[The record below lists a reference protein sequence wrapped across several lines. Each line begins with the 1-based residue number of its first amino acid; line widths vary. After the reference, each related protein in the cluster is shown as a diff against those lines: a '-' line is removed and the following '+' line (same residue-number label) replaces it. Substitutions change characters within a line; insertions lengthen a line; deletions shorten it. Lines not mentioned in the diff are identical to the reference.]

1 MFGSVIER
9 ESGCAFVGVCIQM
22 GGGRH
27 ERTIG
32 IVRDIRGERYGG
44 GDINF

>member
-1 MFGSVIER
+1 MFGSGIER
-9 ESGCAFVGVCIQM
+9 ESGCVFVGVCIHM
-22 GGGRH
+22 GGGH

-32 IVRDIRGERYGG
+32 IVRDIRGERDGG